1 MKPILFI
8 LTVFLGISNVKC
20 QEYEYKTL
28 IDTNFVWSH
37 AFFRL
42 GGPHTPYTYFVRNYF
57 TGGDTLQ
64 RARPTHKKV
73 SEMSDKRT
81 K

>member
-64 RARPTHKKV
+64 RARPTHKKASV
-73 SEMSDKRT
+73 F
-81 K
+81 